1 MGLSL
6 INESTG
12 ATVASHAELALDRT
26 ARRRGLLGRTSLAP
40 ASALVLSPCW
50 MVHTAFMRFP
60 IDVLFLDRQGRVVH
74 VSRDLGPWRA
84 AMSVRAHVVIE
95 LPAGAA
101 ARRDVNVGDRLT
113 FLDNQSGSEPAVAP
127 GRLPL
132 AVHAC

>member
-12 ATVASHAELALDRT
+12 ATVASQVELALDRT

-40 ASALVLSPCW
+40 TSALVLSPCW
-50 MVHTAFMRFP
+50 MVHTACMQFP
-60 IDVLFLDRQGRVVH
+60 IDVLFLDRQGLVVQ
-74 VSRDLGPWRA
+74 VSRQVGPWRA

-101 ARRDVNVGDRLT
+101 ARRDVNVGDRVT
-113 FLDNQSGSEPAVAP
+113 FVDNGSGSEPAAVP
-127 GRLPL
+127 VRLPL